1 MPVLRNLSISYRLK
15 RCRVGVSVLNTVY
28 YKMRMQNS
36 YNVDTNRTGTVMHN
50 INVNTGNIRIEES
63 VGRPMGFIPSGAV
76 QTRRSFRNRPR
87 YLDSE

>member
-1 MPVLRNLSISYRLK
+1 MSVLRNLSISYRLK

-50 INVNTGNIRIEES
+50 INVNTGNIRIEVSECWATDGFYTI
-63 VGRPMGFIPSGAV
+63 GRRANQAELSQPA
-76 QTRRSFRNRPR
+76 
-87 YLDSE
+87 